1 MKTGDLKHLFAR
13 ETGFDCPCGEVL
25 TGVIS

>member
-1 MKTGDLKHLFAR
+1 MKSGDLKHLFAR
-13 ETGFDCPCGEVL
+13 ETGVDWPCGLVL